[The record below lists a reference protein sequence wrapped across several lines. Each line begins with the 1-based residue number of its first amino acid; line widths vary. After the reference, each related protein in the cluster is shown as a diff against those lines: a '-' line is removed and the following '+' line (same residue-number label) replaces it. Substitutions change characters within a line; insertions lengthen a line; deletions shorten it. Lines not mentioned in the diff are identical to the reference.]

1 MMRKASL
8 GFAAIGFLAL
18 SILFGEQNKADADKG
33 NEVFDEQCASCHSAY
48 SDERRKGP
56 SLQGLFAKERL
67 ESNGKPANERNI
79 RSKIEAGGKGM
90 PAFKGSLSASD
101 ESDLIAYLKTL

>member
-1 MMRKASL
+1 MPNKAIFWFL
-8 GFAAIGFLAL
+8 AIGILAL
-18 SILFGEQNKADADKG
+18 STLLGEQDKGDADKG

-48 SDERRKGP
+48 SDEKKKGP
-56 SLQGLFAKERL
+56 SLQGLFGKDRL

-79 RSKIEAGGKGM
+79 RDKIESGGKGM
-90 PAFKGSLSASD
+90 PAFKKNLSASD